1 MVRTSASLLGEV
13 RRGEAV
19 QVGDSWY
26 RVGSAI
32 GSGAAGE
39 QVQRAAAPPSVTS
52 DRDMS
57 ERNVYCDPF
66 TADLLPLD
74 GDFEGAEVSCLLCI
88 EPCRTVQ
95 YRTVPYCSVV
105 LRGSGAVSRVTVAQ
119 VNNKAS
125 LTKLRCTRAPRTGT
139 GAART

>member
-1 MVRTSASLLGEV
+1 MATPGQQLVRTSASLLGEI
-13 RRGEAV
+13 RRGEAI

-57 ERNVYCDPF
+57 DRNVYCDPY
-66 TADLLPLD
+66 TSELLPLD
-74 GDFEGAEVSCLLCI
+74 GDYDGTEVRELL
-88 EPCRTVQ
+88 
-95 YRTVPYCSVV
+95 
-105 LRGSGAVSRVTVAQ
+105 
-119 VNNKAS
+119 
-125 LTKLRCTRAPRTGT
+125 
-139 GAART
+139 